1 MLMTGWETLK
11 ETPQQKPPTRL
22 ASAFTK
28 KIKRLLWNIAY
39 GLKQAGFGSLV
50 NGAGDIGAIHGMGRF
65 RISLVK
71 AIRIRL
77 R

>member
-1 MLMTGWETLK
+1 MTGWETLK

-28 KIKRLLWNIAY
+28 KIKRLLLNIAY
-39 GLKQAGFGSLV
+39 GSKQAGFGSFV
-50 NGAGDIGAIHGMGRF
+50 NGAGDIGAIQGMERF
-65 RISLVK
+65 RIFLAG